1 MLRLKLHFRNDEK
14 EFDRNKFKPKSIF
27 NLRNKEASIEIYL
40 NSFEE
45 KLEIEIPQNKYSNFS
60 SGEHSTLYNLKNDK
74 SIVMKV
80 LIRVPELLS
89 EIGMILLKR
98 LRNNLEIK
106 TA

>member
-1 MLRLKLHFRNDEK
+1 MLRIKLHFRNDEK

-60 SGEHSTLYNLKNDK
+60 SGEQSTLYNLKNDK

-80 LIRVPELLS
+80 IV
-89 EIGMILLKR
+89 
-98 LRNNLEIK
+98 
-106 TA
+106 